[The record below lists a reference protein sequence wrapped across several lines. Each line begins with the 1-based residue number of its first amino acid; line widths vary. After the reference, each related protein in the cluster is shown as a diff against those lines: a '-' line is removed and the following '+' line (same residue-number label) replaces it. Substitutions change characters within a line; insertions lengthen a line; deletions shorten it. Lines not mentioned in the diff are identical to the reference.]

1 MTNNLRVQ
9 RAIKNITQG
18 ELADAIDVSRQTI
31 QSIEAG
37 KYCPSTILALKLAHY
52 FETNVEQI
60 FQLESED

>member
-37 KYCPSTILALKLAHY
+37 KYCPSTILALKLAQY
-52 FETNVEQI
+52 FGNTVEQI